1 MGLNDFTIK
10 RPERA
15 LPIFI
20 LADTS
25 GSMDGE
31 KITML
36 NNALREMI
44 STLAGI
50 KDIRGSFKVCVIT
63 FGNEVKVHQPL
74 TDVGEITLDE
84 LTAFGRTPMGEAID
98 LLVSLIEDKTIVPST
113 AYTPTIV
120 LVSDGLP
127 TDINVENATLDD
139 YMTWEPIKRL
149 HTDDCRASKC
159 LRLAMGIGQ
168 DADKDMLKAFINN
181 DNIPVFK
188 SNEAAGIEPFFKWVT
203 MSTISRMT
211 GTNPN
216 EISVFYPVD
225 VDTDD
230 LPI

>member
-1 MGLNDFTIK
+1 
-10 RPERA
+10 
-15 LPIFI
+15 
-20 LADTS
+20 
-25 GSMDGE
+25 
-31 KITML
+31 
-36 NNALREMI
+36 
-44 STLAGI
+44 
-50 KDIRGSFKVCVIT
+50 
-63 FGNEVKVHQPL
+63 
-74 TDVGEITLDE
+74 
-84 LTAFGRTPMGEAID
+84 
-98 LLVSLIEDKTIVPST
+98 
-113 AYTPTIV
+113 
-120 LVSDGLP
+120 
-127 TDINVENATLDD
+127 
-139 YMTWEPIKRL
+139 MTWEPIKRL

>member
-98 LLVSLIEDKTIVPST
+98 LL
-113 AYTPTIV
+113 
-120 LVSDGLP
+120 
-127 TDINVENATLDD
+127 
-139 YMTWEPIKRL
+139 
-149 HTDDCRASKC
+149 
-159 LRLAMGIGQ
+159 
-168 DADKDMLKAFINN
+168 
-181 DNIPVFK
+181 
-188 SNEAAGIEPFFKWVT
+188 
-203 MSTISRMT
+203 
-211 GTNPN
+211 
-216 EISVFYPVD
+216 SV
-225 VDTDD
+225 
-230 LPI
+230 